1 MLRKLC
7 CTEVSTAVHPPT
19 LILSVSMPVLEIRI
33 LAFSSLFGWFTPIFL
48 SNRKPGWSTN
58 VKPYRSATD
67 AEPELHPMR
76 SRGLTFVQVGVGEAA
91 SQLLDDMDGL
101 QVPGA
106 LQPHDGVHS
115 QLGEV
120 VFVVSQKFGGQRGAG
135 DVQQVLLETS
145 CVVAME
151 TRNGDEEEK
160 NIL

>member
-1 MLRKLC
+1 
-7 CTEVSTAVHPPT
+7 
-19 LILSVSMPVLEIRI
+19 
-33 LAFSSLFGWFTPIFL
+33 
-48 SNRKPGWSTN
+48 
-58 VKPYRSATD
+58 
-67 AEPELHPMR
+67 MR